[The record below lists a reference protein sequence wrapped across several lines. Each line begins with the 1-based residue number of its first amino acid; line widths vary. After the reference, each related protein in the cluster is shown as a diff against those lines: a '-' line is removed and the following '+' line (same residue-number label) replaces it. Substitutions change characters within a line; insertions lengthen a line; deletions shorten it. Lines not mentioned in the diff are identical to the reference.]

1 MLIDSHC
8 HLNLRSNL
16 SSRDAIAGSSEGI
29 KTTNISCFLD
39 TVVKP
44 WYDAV
49 LLDAVIQRALE
60 NNVQYMQ
67 TICTKIGDLPII
79 LEIAEKYENIF
90 ASVGVHPC
98 EVNSFISHCEALQVL
113 WQSQEAWTR
122 LLRQDYVFPNSDAE
136 AIIMLTQHP
145 KIIGIGETGLDYYHQ
160 PYDQKLQKDSF
171 VAHIHAASSTR
182 LPVIVHT
189 READEDTIDIL
200 TSEMR
205 NSKFPGL
212 IHCFTSSKNLAA
224 KMLDIGLYI
233 SMSGIITFKNAT
245 DLQEIVKYI
254 PLDRLLIETD
264 TPYLAPT
271 PMRGKQ
277 NEPAFVRYVAEKVA
291 ELKNITSTEVA
302 NVTTH
307 NFKTLFSKF
316 EKYINNTL

>member
-8 HLNLRSNL
+8 HLNLL
-16 SSRDAIAGSSEGI
+16 AKEMD
-29 KTTNISCFLD
+29 LD
-39 TVVKP
+39 ST
-44 WYDAV
+44 
-49 LLDAVIQRALE
+49 IQRALA

-67 TICTKIGDLPII
+67 TICTKLEDLPIV
-79 LEIAEKYENIF
+79 LEIAAKYENVF

-98 EVNSFISHCEALQVL
+98 EVNSSTSRC
-113 WQSQEAWTR
+113 
-122 LLRQDYVFPNSDAE
+122 NDAE

-160 PYDQKLQKDSF
+160 PYYKKLQQDSF

-182 LPVIVHT
+182 LPIIVHT
-189 READEDTIDIL
+189 READEDTMNIL

-205 NSKFPGL
+205 NSKFLGL
-212 IHCFTSSKNLAA
+212 IHCFTSSKNLLA

-291 ELKNITSTEVA
+291 ELKNITSKELA
-302 NVTTH
+302 NVTTL

>member
-8 HLNLRSNL
+8 HLNLL
-16 SSRDAIAGSSEGI
+16 TKD
-29 KTTNISCFLD
+29 TDLD
-39 TVVKP
+39 S
-44 WYDAV
+44 
-49 LLDAVIQRALE
+49 VIQRALE

-67 TICTKIGDLPII
+67 TICTKLEDFPIV
-79 LEIAEKYENIF
+79 LEIAEKYENVF

-98 EVNSFISHCEALQVL
+98 EVNSSISHCEALQVL
-113 WQSQEAWTR
+113 WQSQEAWKR
-122 LLRQDYVFPNSDAE
+122 LPRQDYVFPSSDAE
-136 AIIMLTQHP
+136 VIIKLTKHP
-145 KIIGIGETGLDYYHQ
+145 KIIGIGETGLDYYHE
-160 PYDQKLQKDSF
+160 PYDKKLQKDSF
-171 VAHIHAASSTR
+171 VAHIHAAAATNI
-182 LPVIVHT
+182 PIIVHT

-212 IHCFTSSKNLAA
+212 IHCFTSSKNLAT

-245 DLQEIVKYI
+245 DLQEIVKYV

-277 NEPAFVRYVAEKVA
+277 NEPAFVRYVVEKVA
-291 ELKNITSTEVA
+291 ELKNITSKEVA
-302 NVTTH
+302 NITTR
-307 NFKTLFSKF
+307 NFKILFSKF
-316 EKYINNTL
+316 EKYVNNTL

>member
-8 HLNLRSNL
+8 HLNLLTDL
-16 SSRDAIAGSSEGI
+16 SSRELVAGSSKNI
-29 KTTNISCFLD
+29 KTTNTSCFLN

-44 WYDAV
+44 RYDTV
-49 LLDAVIQRALE
+49 LLDSVIQRALE

-67 TICTKIGDLPII
+67 TICTKIEDLPIV
-79 LEIAEKYENIF
+79 LEIAEKYKNVF
-90 ASVGVHPC
+90 ASVGMHPC
-98 EVNSFISHCEALQVL
+98 EINESS
-113 WQSQEAWTR
+113 R
-122 LLRQDYVFPNSDAE
+122 LITDSE
-136 AIIMLTQHP
+136 IIELTQHP
-145 KIIGIGETGLDYYHQ
+145 KIIGIGETGLDYYHE
-160 PYDQKLQKDSF
+160 PYDKKLQKDSL
-171 VAHIHAASSTR
+171 VAHIHAASSTL
-182 LPVIVHT
+182 LPVIIHT
-189 READEDTIDIL
+189 REAGEDTIDIL

-212 IHCFTSSKNLAA
+212 IHCFTSSKNLAT

-245 DLQEIVKYI
+245 DLQEIVKYV

-264 TPYLAPT
+264 SPYLAPT

-291 ELKNITSTEVA
+291 ELKNITSKEVA
-302 NVTTH
+302 NATTH

-316 EKYINNTL
+316 EKHTRLI

>member
-8 HLNLRSNL
+8 HLNLLTDL
-16 SSRDAIAGSSEGI
+16 SSRELVARSSKNI
-29 KTTNISCFLD
+29 KTINTSCFLD

-44 WYDAV
+44 RYDTV
-49 LLDAVIQRALE
+49 LLDSVIQRALE

-67 TICTKIGDLPII
+67 TICTKLEDFSIV

-98 EVNSFISHCEALQVL
+98 EVNESS
-113 WQSQEAWTR
+113 R
-122 LLRQDYVFPNSDAE
+122 LITDSE
-136 AIIMLTQHP
+136 IIELTKHP

-160 PYDQKLQKDSF
+160 PYDKKLQKDSF
-171 VAHIHAASSTR
+171 VAHIHAAAATN
-182 LPVIVHT
+182 LPIIVHT

-212 IHCFTSSKNLAA
+212 IHCFTSSKKLAE

-264 TPYLAPT
+264 SPYLAPT

-291 ELKNITSTEVA
+291 ELKNITSKEVA
-302 NVTTH
+302 NVTTR

-316 EKYINNTL
+316 EKHTRLI

>member
-8 HLNLRSNL
+8 HLNLLTDL
-16 SSRDAIAGSSEGI
+16 SSRELVAGSSKNI
-29 KTTNISCFLD
+29 KTINTSCFLD

-44 WYDAV
+44 RYDTV
-49 LLDAVIQRALE
+49 LLDSVIQRALE

-67 TICTKIGDLPII
+67 TICTKLEDFSIV

-98 EVNSFISHCEALQVL
+98 EVNESS
-113 WQSQEAWTR
+113 R
-122 LLRQDYVFPNSDAE
+122 LITDSE
-136 AIIMLTQHP
+136 IIELTKHP

-160 PYDQKLQKDSF
+160 PYDKKLQKDSF
-171 VAHIHAASSTR
+171 VAHIHAAAATN
-182 LPVIVHT
+182 LPIIVHT
-189 READEDTIDIL
+189 READEDIIDIL

-212 IHCFTSSKNLAA
+212 IHCFTSSKKLAE

-264 TPYLAPT
+264 SPYLAPT

-291 ELKNITSTEVA
+291 ELKNITSKEVA
-302 NVTTH
+302 NVTTR

-316 EKYINNTL
+316 EKHTRLI

>member
-8 HLNLRSNL
+8 HLNLL
-16 SSRDAIAGSSEGI
+16 TKD
-29 KTTNISCFLD
+29 TDLD
-39 TVVKP
+39 S
-44 WYDAV
+44 
-49 LLDAVIQRALE
+49 VIQRALE

-67 TICTKIGDLPII
+67 TICTKLEDLSSI
-79 LEIAEKYENIF
+79 LEIAEKYENVF

-98 EVNSFISHCEALQVL
+98 EVNSSISHCEALQVL

-122 LLRQDYVFPNSDAE
+122 LPRQDYVSPRNDAE
-136 AIIMLTQHP
+136 VIIKLTKHP

-160 PYDQKLQKDSF
+160 PYDKKLQQDSF
-171 VAHIHAASSTR
+171 VAHIHAASATN
-182 LPVIVHT
+182 LPIIVHT

-205 NSKFPGL
+205 NTKFPGL
-212 IHCFTSSKNLAA
+212 IHCFTSSKNLAT

-245 DLQEIVKYI
+245 DLQEIVKYV

-264 TPYLAPT
+264 SPYLAPT

-291 ELKNITSTEVA
+291 ELKNITSKEVA
-302 NVTTH
+302 NITTH

-316 EKYINNTL
+316 EKHTRLI

>member
-8 HLNLRSNL
+8 HLNLL
-16 SSRDAIAGSSEGI
+16 TKD
-29 KTTNISCFLD
+29 TDLD
-39 TVVKP
+39 S
-44 WYDAV
+44 
-49 LLDAVIQRALE
+49 VIQRALE

-67 TICTKIGDLPII
+67 TICTKLEDLSSI
-79 LEIAEKYENIF
+79 LEIAEKYENVF

-98 EVNSFISHCEALQVL
+98 EVN
-113 WQSQEAWTR
+113 R
-122 LLRQDYVFPNSDAE
+122 LITNSE
-136 AIIMLTQHP
+136 IIELTKHP
-145 KIIGIGETGLDYYHQ
+145 KIIGIGETGLDYYHE
-160 PYDQKLQKDSF
+160 PYNKKLQKDSL
-171 VAHIHAASSTR
+171 VAHIHAASAAS
-182 LPVIVHT
+182 LPAIIHT

-200 TSEMR
+200 TPEMS

-212 IHCFTSSKNLAA
+212 IHCFTSSKNLAT

-245 DLQEIVKYI
+245 DLQEIVKYV

-264 TPYLAPT
+264 SPYLAPI

-277 NEPAFVRYVAEKVA
+277 NEPVFVRYVAEKIA
-291 ELKNITSTEVA
+291 ELKNITSKEVA

-307 NFKTLFSKF
+307 NFNTLFSKF

>member
-8 HLNLRSNL
+8 HLNLL
-16 SSRDAIAGSSEGI
+16 TKD
-29 KTTNISCFLD
+29 TDLD
-39 TVVKP
+39 SVV
-44 WYDAV
+44 
-49 LLDAVIQRALE
+49 QRAMA
-60 NNVQYMQ
+60 NGVQYMQ
-67 TICTKIGDLPII
+67 TICTKLEDFPIV
-79 LEIAEKYENIF
+79 LEIAEKYENVF
-90 ASVGVHPC
+90 ASIGVHPC
-98 EVNSFISHCEALQVL
+98 EVNSAISHCEALQVL

-122 LLRQDYVFPNSDAE
+122 LPRQDYVLPRNDAE
-136 AIIMLTQHP
+136 AIIMLTHHP

-160 PYDQKLQKDSF
+160 PYDKKLQKDSL
-171 VAHIHAASSTR
+171 VAHIQAASSTS
-182 LPVIVHT
+182 LPVIIHT

-245 DLQEIVKYI
+245 DLQEIVKYV

-264 TPYLAPT
+264 SPYLAPT

-291 ELKNITSTEVA
+291 ELKNITSGEVA
-302 NVTTH
+302 DITTH

-316 EKYINNTL
+316 GKYVNDSL

>member
-8 HLNLRSNL
+8 HLNLL
-16 SSRDAIAGSSEGI
+16 TKDTA
-29 KTTNISCFLD
+29 LD
-39 TVVKP
+39 S
-44 WYDAV
+44 
-49 LLDAVIQRALE
+49 VIQRALE

-67 TICTKIGDLPII
+67 TICTKLEDFPIV
-79 LEIAEKYENIF
+79 LEIAEKYKNVF

-98 EVNSFISHCEALQVL
+98 EVNSSISHCEALQVL
-113 WQSQEAWTR
+113 WQSQEVWTR
-122 LLRQDYVFPNSDAE
+122 LPHQDYVFPRNDAE
-136 AIIMLTQHP
+136 VIIKLTKHS
-145 KIIGIGETGLDYYHQ
+145 KIIGIGETGLDYYHE
-160 PYDQKLQKDSF
+160 PYDKKLQKDSF
-171 VAHIHAASSTR
+171 VAHIHAAAVTNI
-182 LPVIVHT
+182 PIIVHT

-245 DLQEIVKYI
+245 DLQEIVKYV

-264 TPYLAPT
+264 TPYLAPA

-277 NEPAFVRYVAEKVA
+277 NEPTFVRYVAEKIA
-291 ELKNITSTEVA
+291 ELKNITSKEVA

-316 EKYINNTL
+316 EKYVNNTL

>member
-8 HLNLRSNL
+8 HLNLLSDL
-16 SSRDAIAGSSEGI
+16 SSRDSIAGSSKNI
-29 KTTNISCFLD
+29 KTTNTSCFLD

-44 WYDAV
+44 RYDTV
-49 LLDAVIQRALE
+49 LLDSVIQRALE

-67 TICTKIGDLPII
+67 TICTKIEDLPIV
-79 LEIAEKYENIF
+79 LEIAEKYENVF

-98 EVNSFISHCEALQVL
+98 EINESSRSITDSE
-113 WQSQEAWTR
+113 
-122 LLRQDYVFPNSDAE
+122 
-136 AIIMLTQHP
+136 IIKLTNHP
-145 KIIGIGETGLDYYHQ
+145 KIIGIGETGLDYYHE
-160 PYDQKLQKDSF
+160 PYDKKLQKDSL
-171 VAHIHAASSTR
+171 VAHIHAASSTL
-182 LPVIVHT
+182 LPVIIHT

-212 IHCFTSSKNLAA
+212 IHCFTSSKSLAT

-245 DLQEIVKYI
+245 DLQEIVKYV

-264 TPYLAPT
+264 SPYLAPT

-291 ELKNITSTEVA
+291 ELKNITSKEVA
-302 NVTTH
+302 NATTH
-307 NFKTLFSKF
+307 NFNTLFSKF
-316 EKYINNTL
+316 EKHTRLI

>member
-8 HLNLRSNL
+8 HLNLLSNL
-16 SSRDAIAGSSEGI
+16 SSRDLIAGSSKNI
-29 KTTNISCFLD
+29 STTNTSCFLD
-39 TVVKP
+39 TVAGP
-44 WYDAV
+44 RYDTG
-49 LLDAVIQRALE
+49 LLDSVIQRALE

-67 TICTKIGDLPII
+67 TICTKIEDLPIV
-79 LEIAEKYENIF
+79 LEIAEKYENVF

-98 EVNSFISHCEALQVL
+98 EINQSGRLITNSE
-113 WQSQEAWTR
+113 
-122 LLRQDYVFPNSDAE
+122 
-136 AIIMLTQHP
+136 IIELTKHP

-160 PYDQKLQKDSF
+160 PYDKKFQKDSF
-171 VAHIHAASSTR
+171 VAHIHAAAATN
-182 LPVIVHT
+182 LPIIIHT

-205 NSKFPGL
+205 NNKFPGL
-212 IHCFTSSKNLAA
+212 IHCFISSKNLAT

-245 DLQEIVKYI
+245 DLQEIVKYV

-264 TPYLAPT
+264 SPYLAPT

-291 ELKNITSTEVA
+291 ELKNITSKEVA
-302 NVTTH
+302 NITTR

-316 EKYINNTL
+316 EKHTRLI

>member
-8 HLNLRSNL
+8 HLNLLSNL
-16 SSRDAIAGSSEGI
+16 SSRDLIAGSSKNI
-29 KTTNISCFLD
+29 STTNTSCFLD
-39 TVVKP
+39 TVAGP
-44 WYDAV
+44 RYDTG
-49 LLDAVIQRALE
+49 LLDSVIQRALE

-67 TICTKIGDLPII
+67 TICTKIEYLPIV
-79 LEIAEKYENIF
+79 LEIAEKYENVF

-98 EVNSFISHCEALQVL
+98 EINQSGWLITNSE
-113 WQSQEAWTR
+113 
-122 LLRQDYVFPNSDAE
+122 
-136 AIIMLTQHP
+136 IIELTKHP

-160 PYDQKLQKDSF
+160 PYDKKRQKDSF
-171 VAHIHAASSTR
+171 VAHIHAAAATN
-182 LPVIVHT
+182 LPIIIHT

-212 IHCFTSSKNLAA
+212 IHCFTSSKNLAT

-245 DLQEIVKYI
+245 DLQEIVKYV

-264 TPYLAPT
+264 SPYLAPT

-291 ELKNITSTEVA
+291 ELKNITSKEVA
-302 NVTTH
+302 NITTR

-316 EKYINNTL
+316 EKHTRLI

>member
-8 HLNLRSNL
+8 HLNLLTDL
-16 SSRDAIAGSSEGI
+16 SSRELAAGSSKNI
-29 KTTNISCFLD
+29 KTTNTSCFLD
-39 TVVKP
+39 TVAGP
-44 WYDAV
+44 RYDTG
-49 LLDAVIQRALE
+49 LLDSVIQRALE

-67 TICTKIGDLPII
+67 TICTKIEDLPIV
-79 LEIAEKYENIF
+79 LEIAEKYENVF

-98 EVNSFISHCEALQVL
+98 EVNSSISHCEALQVL

-122 LLRQDYVFPNSDAE
+122 LPRQDYVSPHNDAE
-136 AIIMLTQHP
+136 VIIKLTKHP
-145 KIIGIGETGLDYYHQ
+145 KIIGIGETGLDYYQ
-160 PYDQKLQKDSF
+160 PYDKKLQKDSF
-171 VAHIHAASSTR
+171 VAHIHAAAATN
-182 LPVIVHT
+182 LPIIIHT

-212 IHCFTSSKNLAA
+212 IHCFTSSKNLAT

-245 DLQEIVKYI
+245 DLQEIVKYV

-264 TPYLAPT
+264 SPYLAPT

-291 ELKNITSTEVA
+291 ELKNITSKEVA
-302 NVTTH
+302 NITTR

-316 EKYINNTL
+316 EKRTRLI

>member
-8 HLNLRSNL
+8 HLNLL
-16 SSRDAIAGSSEGI
+16 TKD
-29 KTTNISCFLD
+29 TDLD
-39 TVVKP
+39 
-44 WYDAV
+44 
-49 LLDAVIQRALE
+49 LVIERAKE

-67 TICTKIGDLPII
+67 TICTKLEDLPAI
-79 LEIAEKYENIF
+79 LEITKKYENVF

-98 EVNSFISHCEALQVL
+98 EVNESKQLVPAS
-113 WQSQEAWTR
+113 R
-122 LLRQDYVFPNSDAE
+122 
-136 AIIMLTQHP
+136 IIELTHHP

-160 PYDQKLQKDSF
+160 PFDKKLQKESL
-171 VAHIHAASSTR
+171 VAHLHASASTG
-182 LPVIVHT
+182 LPLIVHT
-189 READEDTIDIL
+189 REAEEDTIDIL

-212 IHCFTSSKNLAA
+212 IHCFTSSKDLAK

-245 DLQEIVKYI
+245 DLQEIVKYV

-291 ELKNITSTEVA
+291 ELKNITSKEVA
-302 NVTTH
+302 SVITH
-307 NFKTLFSKF
+307 NFKMLFSKF
-316 EKYINNTL
+316 TDYINLTN

>member
-8 HLNLRSNL
+8 HLNLLTDL
-16 SSRDAIAGSSEGI
+16 SSRELVAGSSKNI
-29 KTTNISCFLD
+29 KTTNTSCFLD

-44 WYDAV
+44 RYDTG
-49 LLDAVIQRALE
+49 LLDSVIQRALE

-67 TICTKIGDLPII
+67 TICTKIEDLPIV
-79 LEIAEKYENIF
+79 LEIAEKYENVF

-98 EVNSFISHCEALQVL
+98 EINQSGRLITNSE
-113 WQSQEAWTR
+113 
-122 LLRQDYVFPNSDAE
+122 
-136 AIIMLTQHP
+136 IIELTKHP

-160 PYDQKLQKDSF
+160 PYDKKLQKDSF
-171 VAHIHAASSTR
+171 VAHIHAAAATN
-182 LPVIVHT
+182 LPIIIHT

-212 IHCFTSSKNLAA
+212 IHCFTSSKNLAT

-245 DLQEIVKYI
+245 DLQEIVKYV

-264 TPYLAPT
+264 SPYLAPT

-291 ELKNITSTEVA
+291 ELKNITSKEIA
-302 NVTTH
+302 NITTR

-316 EKYINNTL
+316 EKHTRLI

>member
-8 HLNLRSNL
+8 HLNLL
-16 SSRDAIAGSSEGI
+16 TKD
-29 KTTNISCFLD
+29 TDLD
-39 TVVKP
+39 SI
-44 WYDAV
+44 
-49 LLDAVIQRALE
+49 IQRALE

-67 TICTKIGDLPII
+67 TICTKIEELPII
-79 LEIAEKYENIF
+79 LEIAEKYENVF
-90 ASVGVHPC
+90 ASVGAHPC
-98 EVNSFISHCEALQVL
+98 EVNSSISHCEALQVL
-113 WQSQEAWTR
+113 WQSQEVWTR
-122 LLRQDYVFPNSDAE
+122 SPRQDYISPRNDAE
-136 AIIMLTQHP
+136 VIIKLTKHP

-160 PYDQKLQKDSF
+160 PYDKKLQQDSF
-171 VAHIHAASSTR
+171 VAHIHAASATN
-182 LPVIVHT
+182 LPIIVHT

-205 NSKFPGL
+205 NTKFPGL
-212 IHCFTSSKNLAA
+212 IHCFISSKNLAT

-245 DLQEIVKYI
+245 DLQEIVKYV

-264 TPYLAPT
+264 SPYLAPT

-291 ELKNITSTEVA
+291 ELKNITSKEVA
-302 NVTTH
+302 NITTR

-316 EKYINNTL
+316 EKHTRLI

>member
-1 MLIDSHC
+1 M
-8 HLNLRSNL
+8 
-16 SSRDAIAGSSEGI
+16 
-29 KTTNISCFLD
+29 
-39 TVVKP
+39 
-44 WYDAV
+44 
-49 LLDAVIQRALE
+49 LLDSVIQRALE

-67 TICTKIGDLPII
+67 TICTKLEDLQIV
-79 LEIAEKYENIF
+79 LEIAEKYDNIF

-98 EVNSFISHCEALQVL
+98 EVNESSMLITDSE
-113 WQSQEAWTR
+113 
-122 LLRQDYVFPNSDAE
+122 
-136 AIIMLTQHP
+136 IIEITNHP
-145 KIIGIGETGLDYYHQ
+145 KMIGIGETGLDYYHQ
-160 PYDQKLQKDSF
+160 LYDKTLQKDSF

-189 READEDTIDIL
+189 RAADEDTIDIL

-212 IHCFTSSKNLAA
+212 IHCFTSSKKLAE

-264 TPYLAPT
+264 SPYLAPT

-291 ELKNITSTEVA
+291 ELKNITSKEVA
-302 NVTTH
+302 NVTTQ

-316 EKYINNTL
+316 EKHTRLI

>member
-1 MLIDSHC
+1 M
-8 HLNLRSNL
+8 
-16 SSRDAIAGSSEGI
+16 
-29 KTTNISCFLD
+29 
-39 TVVKP
+39 
-44 WYDAV
+44 
-49 LLDAVIQRALE
+49 LLDFVIQRALE

-67 TICTKIGDLPII
+67 TICTKLEDVPIV
-79 LEIAEKYENIF
+79 LAMAEKYENIF
-90 ASVGVHPC
+90 ASIGVHPC
-98 EVNSFISHCEALQVL
+98 EVNESSMLITDSE
-113 WQSQEAWTR
+113 
-122 LLRQDYVFPNSDAE
+122 
-136 AIIMLTQHP
+136 IIELTNHP
-145 KIIGIGETGLDYYHQ
+145 KMIGIGETGLDYYHQ
-160 PYDQKLQKDSF
+160 PYDKKLQKDSF

-189 READEDTIDIL
+189 RAADEDTIDIL

-212 IHCFTSSKNLAA
+212 IHCFTSSKKLAE

-264 TPYLAPT
+264 SPYLAPT

-291 ELKNITSTEVA
+291 EIKNITSKEVA

-307 NFKTLFSKF
+307 NFKRLFSKF
-316 EKYINNTL
+316 EQHTRLICKIGDKVSC